1 MCSVCSVAIQTTLP
15 SQEPETVAHQTINV
29 TQWAT
34 LLHWV
39 THSFI
44 NMNTALCFIMC
55 QSHIYCLDDVNTKWV
70 VSVETG
76 VVSFPLI
83 VSEISD
89 KTDQRILMFNRASA
103 VERSARESLWYNSV
117 HCMQDQRGK
126 NQEIIQV
133 LHSCST
139 IYLMWNE
146 ADMSSPLMQISSYQ
160 YQMTYDLYIAAF
172 AGAGITL
179 LALVSDYA
187 SAGANL
193 AVLQQWGTTIVLW
206 LMWLSDAPSVGS
218 EASQASMT
226 DDFCTIA
233 LCSFFSADTNII
245 IML

>member
-1 MCSVCSVAIQTTLP
+1 
-15 SQEPETVAHQTINV
+15 
-29 TQWAT
+29 
-34 LLHWV
+34 
-39 THSFI
+39 
-44 NMNTALCFIMC
+44 
-55 QSHIYCLDDVNTKWV
+55 
-70 VSVETG
+70 
-76 VVSFPLI
+76 
-83 VSEISD
+83 
-89 KTDQRILMFNRASA
+89 
-103 VERSARESLWYNSV
+103 
-117 HCMQDQRGK
+117 MQDQRGK

-193 AVLQQWGTTIVLW
+193 AVLPQWGTTIVLW